1 MCPARN
7 QAGYRLAYASNGPF
21 RYRRACQARATRPP
35 PLRVAAVALCGAGPL
50 SALSAPRHLIVAMGR
65 SGQSGFLTGG
75 PTVGQMKTSL
85 SHLEYENVELKKSVA
100 KLQQQNRSMEDRL
113 VQEQID
119 NGDLTARLD
128 DARNLL
134 RNRGIEPD
142 VRLGSR
148 RPVGNDTGSAREE
161 DDASARSLP
170 ASRAD
175 RPRRKAP
182 FAQISGQVDAIP
194 PADDDDS
201 GSKRKSRARRFES
214 RSIESGFDDV
224 LDRHSYHPGPSR
236 WNPVAR
242 ADDDSTIQIR

>member
-1 MCPARN
+1 LRTPAASHSVTGMRTTPHDGSSTWAVRHR
-7 QAGYRLAYASNGPF
+7 QALLSRAVLALLI
-21 RYRRACQARATRPP
+21 AT
-35 PLRVAAVALCGAGPL
+35 LGVATGC
-50 SALSAPRHLIVAMGR
+50 
-65 SGQSGFLTGG
+65 SGQSGFLSRG
-75 PTVGQMKTSL
+75 PTIGQMKTSL

-100 KLQQQNRSMEDRL
+100 KLQQENRSMEDRL

-148 RPVGNDTGSAREE
+148 RPSGNGAGSSRDDDDTSGRTV
-161 DDASARSLP
+161 P
-170 ASRAD
+170 ASRGD
-175 RPRRKAP
+175 RQRRKPP

-194 PADDDDS
+194 SADDDDNAP
-201 GSKRKSRARRFES
+201 KQKPRARRNS
-214 RSIESGFDDV
+214 KSDRSGQGFDDV
-224 LDRHSYHPGPSR
+224 LDHHSYQPGPSR

>member
-1 MCPARN
+1 MRPARN
-7 QAGYRLAYASNGPF
+7 QAGYRLAYANTVHSVIHARVRLNDTSSAFAGC
-21 RYRRACQARATRPP
+21 RRRTLWSRA
-35 PLRVAAVALCGAGPL
+35 LVGLIGATM
-50 SALSAPRHLIVAMGR
+50 IVATGC

-100 KLQQQNRSMEDRL
+100 KLQQKNRSMEDRL

-148 RPVGNDTGSAREE
+148 RPAGNDTGSAREE

-170 ASRAD
+170 ATRAD

-194 PADDDDS
+194 SADDDDN
-201 GSKRKSRARRFES
+201 GSKRKSRAKRNSKADRSNPGFE
-214 RSIESGFDDV
+214 DV